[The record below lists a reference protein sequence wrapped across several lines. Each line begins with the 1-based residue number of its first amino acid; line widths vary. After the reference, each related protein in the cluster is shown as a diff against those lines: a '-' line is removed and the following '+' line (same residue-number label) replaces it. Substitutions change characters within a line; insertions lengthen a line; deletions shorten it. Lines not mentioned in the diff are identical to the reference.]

1 MALKPEISIMGAL
14 ATAAVVVGI
23 RQAFT
28 PPTADIQ
35 GMPAG
40 QPDIEAAGK
49 RALWTSIGVVS
60 IVSLMARDPAIF
72 TVGGL
77 TAAGLELHD
86 QYANWTETLS
96 MGGRAMTPSE
106 MLSEGTAYAGPSAP
120 AEDMQSYEM
129 FEESELV

>member
-1 MALKPEISIMGAL
+1 MALKPEISIMAAL
-14 ATAAVVVGI
+14 ATAGIVVAV
-23 RQAFT
+23 RQSFT

-49 RALWTSIGVVS
+49 RALWTSIGIVS
-60 IVSLMARDPAIF
+60 IVSLLAKDPAIF

-96 MGGRAMTPSE
+96 MGGRPMTPSE
-106 MLSEGTAYAGPSAP
+106 QLSEGSAYDGPAAP
-120 AEDMQSYEM
+120 AESLGAYEM
-129 FEESELV
+129 FEDSELV

>member
-1 MALKPEISIMGAL
+1 MALRPEVSIMGAL
-14 ATAAVVVGI
+14 ATAAVVIGI

-60 IVSLMARDPAIF
+60 IVSLLAKDPAIF

-106 MLSEGTAYAGPSAP
+106 MLSEGTGYDGPAAP
-120 AEDMQSYEM
+120 SEGVETYEM
-129 FEESELV
+129 FEEPELV